1 MTKPVDVKDSKD
13 DSILATTIEHN
24 KQKVL
29 ETEKTMVEKRFIQ
42 PQDTNYKNNSGSINI
57 LSTQSQLNET
67 VSNSQKKPF
76 NQRSQTE
83 IRIAEQIRFKN
94 QAIAQQ
100 KKQKNQSEKPK
111 TLVKTNPN
119 SSTSNK
125 GYVDVVILSLVIS
138 FVACMLTIIMYS
150 ILK

>member
-1 MTKPVDVKDSKD
+1 MTKPADVKDSKD
-13 DSILATTIEHN
+13 DSILATTIEHD
-24 KQKVL
+24 KQKVF

-83 IRIAEQIRFKN
+83 IQIAEQIRFKN

-100 KKQKNQSEKPK
+100 KNNKNNQKNKK
-111 TLVKTNPN
+111 L
-119 SSTSNK
+119 
-125 GYVDVVILSLVIS
+125 
-138 FVACMLTIIMYS
+138 
-150 ILK
+150 

>member
-1 MTKPVDVKDSKD
+1 MNKIENIGVEILEIFTEKQKYDEKYNSIDYTKAYALIDEYRRSLQMTKPADAKDSKD

-29 ETEKTMVEKRFIQ
+29 ETEKTMVEKQFIQ

-76 NQRSQTE
+76 NQRSRTE
-83 IRIAEQIRFKN
+83 IRIAEKIRFKN
-94 QAIAQQ
+94 KA
-100 KKQKNQSEKPK
+100 
-111 TLVKTNPN
+111 
-119 SSTSNK
+119 
-125 GYVDVVILSLVIS
+125 
-138 FVACMLTIIMYS
+138 
-150 ILK
+150 